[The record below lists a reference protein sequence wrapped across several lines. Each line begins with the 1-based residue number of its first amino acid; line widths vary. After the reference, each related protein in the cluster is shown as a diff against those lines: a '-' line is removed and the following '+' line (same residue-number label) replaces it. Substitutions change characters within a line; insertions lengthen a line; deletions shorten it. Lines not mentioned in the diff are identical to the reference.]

1 MRNPLR
7 FVALVFA
14 MQPLAAQ
21 ERTLFDFGHLD
32 IDWTYASGEWS
43 AKLVWDEE
51 FPVIE
56 VEPTAGVLVAKDK
69 PYSDGEGSRLAR
81 PSGTE
86 WDFTGAAQG
95 DDIWVLPSATF
106 GDPILEPGFATNG
119 VPAGPGEVRINLVDV
134 EFFGEGEAHFSMF
147 TSTSQ
152 VHMATSDGIGSD
164 DFYLMGRGD
173 HRHMNWVFTAKGVYR
188 IQFTASML
196 LVAGDE
202 ASRTTSEPQSLL
214 VAVGVPGM
222 ELWLLEGGVGPD
234 ELGEN
239 DSPAGDGVANVLKYA
254 LGLPPLAPVS
264 GAMVESE
271 FFEAGG
277 NSFLALDAALNPL
290 AEGIGVWVETSGN
303 LAEWETGAGHTV
315 TLEHTADR
323 IHARD
328 AVAVSGAGRRFIRL
342 AVMRNLPAND

>member
-1 MRNPLR
+1 MRNCLLLA
-7 FVALVFA
+7 VLTIAA
-14 MQPLAAQ
+14 QPLAAQ

-51 FPVIE
+51 FPLVE
-56 VEPTAGVLVAKDK
+56 VEPEAGVLVAKDE
-69 PYSDGEGSRLAR
+69 PYADGEGSRLAR
-81 PSGTE
+81 PAGAQ

-134 EFFGEGEAHFSMF
+134 EFFGEGEAHFSMY

-164 DFYLMGRGD
+164 DFYPMGRGD

-196 LVAGDE
+196 LVDGDE

-214 VAVGVPGM
+214 FAVGVRGL
-222 ELWLLEGGVGPD
+222 ELWLLEGGVEPD
-234 ELGEN
+234 ELGES

-254 LGLPPLAPVS
+254 LGLPPLTPVS
-264 GAMVESE
+264 GAIVESE

-277 NSFLALDAALNPL
+277 KSFLALDAALNPQ
-290 AEGIGVWVETSGN
+290 AEGIGVWVETSGD
-303 LAEWETGAGHTV
+303 LAEWETGEGHTV
-315 TLEHTADR
+315 TLDHTADR
-323 IHARD
+323 IHVRD
-328 AVAVSGAGRRFIRL
+328 AVAVSEAGRRFIRL
-342 AVMRNLPAND
+342 AAMRNLPADE